1 MNSFR
6 ITNFRV
12 FDNTGTKVDFSPIT
26 ILTGSN
32 SSGKSS
38 FVKAMVLLKDWLDGI
53 RNEYKKDGSFM
64 PASHPMDFTRSDL
77 KLKGFKST
85 MNRAALEDAKMTF
98 SLGLDLGNLLG
109 QYTIEYS
116 FVPKEGLLDMG
127 ILDSIRIL
135 QDDEECFLA
144 CRQEDIFKTVVFR
157 GLLKQFVIFETLYL
171 IPKRL
176 LRDFENPE
184 TGEYEDVWSE
194 DGAGINDKLYSTK
207 QSSRLFEIQKAFF
220 SGLERPIWEWAVL
233 TVGTPE
239 QDNIKYPNLFGKDMT
254 IQFETYAQTKIFFY
268 FPVLDKFKNVDK
280 AESIRILKESIPTCK
295 SLSYLGTNQAPNLDK
310 VISAYTA
317 SNIESFL
324 AFYEE
329 QEDNFF
335 KEFNSP
341 LGIQTLGKSENFI
354 ETDILQGIDLKYDC
368 YGLFHGESL
377 FTIIY
382 NALSYWQW
390 AEDEAAAATWSQEN
404 LYREASDYPEYFCSG
419 HRLYRA
425 YSEFVSY
432 VMKMVLMPDSLS
444 RMAYFNNS
452 FTSVQ
457 RLYSFEESAMMV
469 STVKSYLNAKDKF
482 NKSKQNKWRTSK
494 LNEYT
499 PGTFICKW
507 LKEFGIGEE
516 LVVKVEEEGLGF
528 RLYIK
533 KADYE
538 EALADMGHGV
548 SQLVSLLLLIESTIL
563 DSKIKKVQMRE
574 QMEGHQP
581 YDSVPPAI
589 LAIEEPEVSMHPNF
603 QSKLACLFEDV
614 VQNYNVDVR
623 FIVETHSEYLV
634 RKTQVIVSGFNDEQF
649 NNNPFAV
656 YYFTSNGQA
665 YSLDYEISGRFNRPF
680 GDGFFDESSRL
691 NYQVLKKEQEL
702 SNR

>member
-64 PASHPMDFTRSDL
+64 PASHPMDFSRSDL
-77 KLKGFKST
+77 KLKGFKGT
-85 MNRAALEDAKMTF
+85 MNRGALEDAKMTF
-98 SLGLDLGNLLG
+98 SLGIDLGTLLG
-109 QYTIEYS
+109 KYTIEYS
-116 FVPKEGLLDMG
+116 FIPNEGLLDMG

-144 CRQEDIFKTVVFR
+144 CRQGETFKTVVFR
-157 GLLKQFVIFETLYL
+157 GLLKRFVIFETLYL

-176 LRDFENPE
+176 LRDFVNPE
-184 TGEYEDVWSE
+184 TGEYEDIWSE
-194 DGAGINDKLYSTK
+194 EGIDDKLYSTK

-233 TVGTPE
+233 TSGTPE
-239 QDNIKYPNLFGKDMT
+239 QDNIKYPNLFDKDMT
-254 IQFETYAQTKIFFY
+254 IQFETYAQTKTFFY
-268 FPVLDKFKNVDK
+268 FPVLDKLKDVDK
-280 AESIRILKESIPTCK
+280 AESIRILKESVPTCK
-295 SLSYLGTNQAPNLDK
+295 RLSYFGINQAPNLDK

-317 SNIESFL
+317 SNIESFI

-335 KEFNSP
+335 REFNSP
-341 LGIQTLGKSENFI
+341 LGIQTIGKSENFI
-354 ETDILQGIDLKYDC
+354 DTDILQGIDLKYDY
-368 YGLFHGESL
+368 YGLFRSESL
-377 FTIIY
+377 FTVIY
-382 NALSYWQW
+382 KALSYWQW
-390 AEDEAAAATWSQEN
+390 AEDEATDATWTQEN
-404 LYREASDYPEYFCSG
+404 LYREASEYPEYFCSG

-444 RMAYFNNS
+444 RMAYFNSS

-548 SQLVSLLLLIESTIL
+548 SQIVSLLLLIESSIL
-563 DSKIKKVQMRE
+563 DSKIKKAQIRE
-574 QMEGHQP
+574 QMEGHLP

-614 VQNYNVDVR
+614 VHNYHVDVR
-623 FIVETHSEYLV
+623 FIIETHSEYMV
-634 RKTQVIVSGFNDEQF
+634 RRTQAYVAHLKTDEEF
-649 NNNPFAV
+649 DKNPFVV
-656 YYFTSNGQA
+656 YYFNNDGTA
-665 YSLDYEISGRFNRPF
+665 YDLEYMRSGRFANSF
-680 GDGFFDESSRL
+680 GTGFFDEAGKSSIEILRRE
-691 NYQVLKKEQEL
+691 KED
-702 SNR
+702 RK